1 MKSYKSFLFIL
12 TFSLLILEEDL
23 IGQAVDPP
31 QIDKEYTVLSEA
43 LKEPEKVFR
52 LNLSN
57 QTFDDFT
64 IGLSKFKNL
73 RYLSLRNDHLT
84 TIPAEIGTL
93 KNLEVLDLGGNNFQI
108 LPEEFIKLQNLEEL
122 YMDEDK
128 NLLLSRDFDIL
139 GKLPKLKILHLES
152 NNIDKLPRNIDKLTH
167 LESLYLSNN
176 LLHFI
181 PPQVKKMK
189 NLKYLEIKL
198 NPLPLNLHLNQLHDA
213 GLKIKF

>member
-1 MKSYKSFLFIL
+1 MKTYQISCFIL
-12 TFSLLILEEDL
+12 VNCFLISGKTCF
-23 IGQAVDPP
+23 GQSVDSP

-43 LKEPEKVFR
+43 LKEPDKVFR

-73 RYLSLRNDHLT
+73 KYLSLRNDHLT
-84 TIPAEIGTL
+84 TIPAEIGAL
-93 KNLEVLDLGGNNFQI
+93 KNLKVLDLGGNNFQI

-128 NLLLSRDFDIL
+128 NLLLSKDFDIL
-139 GKLPKLKILHLES
+139 GKLPKLKILHLER
-152 NNIDKLPRNIDKLTH
+152 NNIDKLPKNIDKLTH
-167 LESLYLSNN
+167 LESLYLTNN

-189 NLKYLEIKL
+189 NLKYLEIRL
-198 NPLPLNLHLNQLHDA
+198 NPLPLNLHLNQLHDT